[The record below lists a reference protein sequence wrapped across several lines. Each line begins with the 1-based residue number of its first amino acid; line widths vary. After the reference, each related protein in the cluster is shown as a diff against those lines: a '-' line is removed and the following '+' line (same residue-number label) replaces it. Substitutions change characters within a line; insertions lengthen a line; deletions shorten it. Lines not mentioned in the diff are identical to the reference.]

1 MGLRSWLT
9 SSYRLL
15 KTASKPSKTEF
26 WLLLRVCILGVVV
39 VGIVGFL
46 IRFVFTIIR
55 FKP

>member
-26 WLLLRVCILGVVV
+26 WLLLRVCILGVIV
-39 VGIVGFL
+39 VGAVGFL
-46 IRFVFTIIR
+46 IKFISAIIG